1 MDQLHRPAQSN
12 LNCLTLKKNEDCPLA
27 GGHKVIWSIPDS
39 RCVLALVKILKMQ
52 MAHSVRQRSHWPLS
66 RSERLDDWECK
77 SSKWPVRLG
86 NTGHSP
92 ATMAEDLT
100 LKKSLELSSKRLGFQ
115 FSSAVCKSNNIFFI
129 IYLFFCF
136 PPKILLIRLSPC
148 QVEFTEGSSCQ
159 SSLA

>member
-1 MDQLHRPAQSN
+1 
-12 LNCLTLKKNEDCPLA
+12 
-27 GGHKVIWSIPDS
+27 
-39 RCVLALVKILKMQ
+39 MQ

-129 IYLFFCF
+129 IFLFLLSPQNPLNSFKPLSSGVYRRLFMSIITSLTNETSWRTRFCF
-136 PPKILLIRLSPC
+136 CFFNLCWLSLNPSRVSGLC
-148 QVEFTEGSSCQ
+148 CIFHGKSVLSV
-159 SSLA
+159 LRR